1 MQLKEKYAWNEEGT
15 KGLTWMETST
25 KGACMHA
32 LINECVVA
40 APQSA
45 QRISSDKSSYV
56 EVALATIKHVWL
68 CHGLHVS
75 MQ

>member
-32 LINECVVA
+32 LINECACSVVA

-45 QRISSDKSSYV
+45 QRISSDKSS
-56 EVALATIKHVWL
+56 
-68 CHGLHVS
+68 
-75 MQ
+75 